1 MGIPLL
7 RRLISRVVKVNSL
20 VLAGFRLGHF
30 DSVIIR
36 YGGEIGIKADWTR
49 RAYERRL
56 LANIRK
62 VLRHEEV
69 PFEGIVRKYG
79 RFYLKTAATE
89 QAVSTVSKVFGV
101 SSVSAALETTSELE
115 DIVASSLE
123 LAGSKL
129 KHGDRFAVRCRR
141 TGDQPY
147 SSVEV
152 CRVVGQRILDGF
164 PELDLKVDLKS
175 PDFVLGVEVR
185 DDRAFLYSDVVRGVG
200 GMPLGTQP
208 RLVGLLSGGLDS
220 AVACWL
226 VMKRGC
232 PVVPV
237 YFDNVPFTDERT
249 TQRALDTAKVLFNW
263 ATGFSTRV
271 YVVPHGA
278 NLEEFLQKCPKRL
291 VCLLCK
297 RMMYRIAERIA
308 DMEHAEGI
316 VTGEAIG
323 EQASQTLRNLRV
335 LDLVLE
341 KYPVHRPLLGFDK
354 AETEKIA
361 RKIGTYPVASRQA
374 KACSAVSSSPRTAA
388 KLGEVEEAERKLSI
402 EALIEKSLN
411 SLKKISL

>member
-1 MGIPLL
+1 
-7 RRLISRVVKVNSL
+7 
-20 VLAGFRLGHF
+20 LGRF

-62 VLRHEEV
+62 SLKHHGV
-69 PFEGIVRKYG
+69 PCEGIIRKYG
-79 RFYLKTAATE
+79 RFYLKTSSAEEAAS
-89 QAVSTVSKVFGV
+89 AVSRVFGV
-101 SSVSAALETTSELE
+101 SSVSAALETTSKLE
-115 DIVASSLE
+115 DIVANSLE
-123 LAGSKL
+123 LAGSGL
-129 KHGDRFAVRCRR
+129 KRGDRFAVRCRR
-141 TGDQPY
+141 TGEQAY
-147 SSVEV
+147 SSVDV
-152 CRVVGQRILDGF
+152 CREVGQRILDGF
-164 PELDLKVDLKS
+164 PELNLKVNLKC
-175 PDFVLGVEVR
+175 PDFELGVEVR
-185 DDRAFLYSDVVRGVG
+185 DDRAFLYSDIVKGVG

-208 RLVGLLSGGLDS
+208 KLAGLLSGGLDS

-232 PVVPV
+232 PVVPI
-237 YFDNVPFTDERT
+237 YFDNTPFTDERT

-278 NLEEFLQKCPKRL
+278 NLEEFRRKCPRRL

-335 LDLVLE
+335 LDSAAE

-354 AETEKIA
+354 AETEQIA
-361 RKIGTYPVASRQA
+361 RKIGTYDVAIRGA
-374 KACSAVSSSPRTAA
+374 KGCSAVSSSPRTAA
-388 KLGEVEEAERKLSI
+388 KLGEVEQAEKKLNI